1 MHGPAGVIAA
11 VVGALTDR
19 LPGVTAAARERL
31 DDDTIPDVTTVL
43 GHEPDQVGVE
53 WWPVVVVTAV
63 GDRDWLPTALDPLT
77 GERLWTVKY
86 QTRVTTWV
94 RGDSYGDTT
103 RFQHVL
109 HTCVAEALMADV
121 NVVEGMTVDDRSLAS
136 SMSEVATTDAG
147 RTIAGSRLDFAV
159 VVEERIPLPPPV
171 DEDAATVVDVVAP
184 ADTTV
189 LPRH

>member
-1 MHGPAGVIAA
+1 
-11 VVGALTDR
+11 
-19 LPGVTAAARERL
+19 
-31 DDDTIPDVTTVL
+31 
-43 GHEPDQVGVE
+43 
-53 WWPVVVVTAV
+53 
-63 GDRDWLPTALDPLT
+63 
-77 GERLWTVKY
+77 
-86 QTRVTTWV
+86 
-94 RGDSYGDTT
+94 
-103 RFQHVL
+103 
-109 HTCVAEALMADV
+109 MADV